1 MKPTVLIID
10 DEPAI
15 GSSLRF
21 ALETDYEVTAFTHVP
36 KAYELLGRQ
45 QVHVVLLDWRLG
57 EYNGLEV
64 LAKIKEI
71 QPQTSIIMMTAYGTI
86 ESSVEAI
93 KRGAYHYITK
103 PLDIDELHILIEKS
117 LEHQELHNKI
127 RDLNETINKIKGYD
141 QMIGKSLVM
150 RKVFSIIDIVK
161 DIDSSVLVFGE
172 SGTGKEL
179 VARGIHRQGKRSNG
193 PFISINCAA
202 IPEALL
208 ESELFGF
215 VKGAFT
221 GAVRSQ
227 NGKVAAA
234 NGGTL
239 FLDEIGEMPPSLQ
252 AKMLRFLQEKEIM
265 PLGSTEAKKVD
276 VRIISATNKEL
287 QRKVEEGSFREDLY
301 FRLNVIPIE
310 LPPLRERKE
319 DIALL
324 ISYFLNKYSEEMQ
337 QPLRSLSPEAYNKL
351 LTYDYPGNI
360 RQLGNILE
368 YAVALAK
375 DSVISENDLPIAVQ
389 SDDGDHF
396 VIPADL
402 VWKKNVIEIPI
413 NSTMKEAEQ
422 LIIESVLKQC
432 EGNRRKTASMLGI
445 SERNLRNKLYLYR
458 QDQQK

>member
-1 MKPTVLIID
+1 MKPTVLIVD

-21 ALETDYEVTAFTHVP
+21 ALETDYEVTAITHVLE
-36 KAYELLGRQ
+36 AYDLLGRRQ
-45 QVHVVLLDWRLG
+45 IHVVLLDWRLG

-64 LAKIKEI
+64 LTKIKEI
-71 QPQTSIIMMTAYGTI
+71 QPQTSVIMMTAYGTI

-103 PLDIDELHILIEKS
+103 PLDIDELQILIEKT

-127 RDLNETINKIKGYD
+127 RKLNETIEKIKGYD
-141 QMIGKSLVM
+141 QMIGKSMVM
-150 RKVFSIIDIVK
+150 RQVFSIIDKVK

-179 VARGIHRQGKRSNG
+179 VARGIHRQGKRANG
-193 PFISINCAA
+193 PFISVNCAA

-234 NGGTL
+234 DRGTL
-239 FLDEIGEMPPSLQ
+239 FLDEIGEMPHSLQ
-252 AKMLRFLQEKEIM
+252 AKMLRVLQEKEIT
-265 PLGSTEAKKVD
+265 PLGTTEAKKVD
-276 VRIISATNKEL
+276 VRIISATNKGL
-287 QRKVEEGSFREDLY
+287 LRMVEEGSFREDLY

-324 ISYFLNKYSEEMQ
+324 IPYFLKKYSEEMQ
-337 QPLRSLSPEAYNKL
+337 RPLHSLSPEAFKVL

-368 YAVALAK
+368 YAVAMAK
-375 DSVISENDLPIAVQ
+375 DSIISAKDLPIVVQ
-389 SDDGDHF
+389 NEHGDHSP
-396 VIPADL
+396 IPADYMPE
-402 VWKKNVIEIPI
+402 KKIIEIPF

-422 LIIESVLKQC
+422 LIIESVLAQC
-432 EGNRRKTASMLGI
+432 GGNRRKTAGMLGI
-445 SERNLRNKLYLYR
+445 SERNLRNKLHLYR
-458 QDQQK
+458 QDQQE

>member
-1 MKPTVLIID
+1 MKPTVLIVD

-21 ALETDYEVTAFTHVP
+21 ALENDYKVTAFTHVP
-36 KAYELLGRQ
+36 EAYELLDRQ

-64 LAKIKEI
+64 LAKMKEI

-86 ESSVEAI
+86 ESSVEAM

-103 PLDIDELHILIEKS
+103 PLDIEELHILIGKS

-127 RDLNETINKIKGYD
+127 RELNETIDKIKGYD

-150 RKVFSIIDIVK
+150 RQVFSIIDKVK

-193 PFISINCAA
+193 PFISVNCAA

-221 GAVRSQ
+221 GAVHSQ
-227 NGKVAAA
+227 SGKVAAA
-234 NGGTL
+234 DGGTL

-252 AKMLRFLQEKEIM
+252 AKILRVLQEKEIT
-265 PLGSTEAKKVD
+265 PLGSTEEKKVD

-287 QRKVEEGSFREDLY
+287 LRMVEEGSFREDLY

-310 LPPLRERKE
+310 IPPLRERKE

-324 ISYFLNKYSEEMQ
+324 ILYFLKKYSEEMQ
-337 QPLRSLSPEAYNKL
+337 RPLSSLSPEAYNKL
-351 LTYDYPGNI
+351 LNYDYPGNI

-368 YAVALAK
+368 YAIAMAK
-375 DSVISENDLPIAVQ
+375 DSIISETDLPIAVQ
-389 SDDGDHF
+389 NEYSDEPVMLADF
-396 VIPADL
+396 VP
-402 VWKKNVIEIPI
+402 KKNIIEIPI

-422 LIIESVLKQC
+422 LIIESVLEQC
-432 EGNRRKTASMLGI
+432 GGNRRKTANMLGI
-445 SERNLRNKLYLYR
+445 SERNLRNKLHLYR
-458 QDQQK
+458 QDQIK